1 MTELDHHTAAAEPTA
16 SGPTRRQVLVTGGV
30 VIAAAAVTA
39 ACGSSGS
46 SSAGGGGT
54 VTLATSDVPVGGGKI
69 FDAQHVVVTQP
80 SAGTFKA
87 FNAVCTHQGC
97 TVASVANGTITCPC
111 HNSQFSAADG
121 SVQSGPA
128 PSPLASIAVTVTG
141 TQITV
146 QA

>member
-1 MTELDHHTAAAEPTA
+1 
-16 SGPTRRQVLVTGGV
+16 
-30 VIAAAAVTA
+30 
-39 ACGSSGS
+39 
-46 SSAGGGGT
+46 
-54 VTLATSDVPVGGGKI
+54 
-69 FDAQHVVVTQP
+69 VTQP